1 MEEFRL
7 QYPLSESSLVL
18 DAGAYHGDFIS
29 WCRDRWRCDVYAFE
43 PTKVFYE
50 NVVRRFVDDTHV
62 RVFHY
67 GIGACTETV
76 PIAIKGDAT
85 SAYFDSHQSGNIE
98 TVQLKDVVEVFA
110 GLGALEADLFKINI
124 EGGEYSRLKRML
136 DTGLV
141 ARVRYFQVQYHGIG
155 AGPEGPAVA
164 RGRIRARLSET
175 HKEEWCVNGGQWESW
190 ARR

>member
-18 DAGAYHGDFIS
+18 DAGAYRGDFIS
-29 WCRDRWRCDVYAFE
+29 WCRDRWRCDV
-43 PTKVFYE
+43 
-50 NVVRRFVDDTHV
+50 
-62 RVFHY
+62 
-67 GIGACTETV
+67 
-76 PIAIKGDAT
+76 
-85 SAYFDSHQSGNIE
+85 
-98 TVQLKDVVEVFA
+98 
-110 GLGALEADLFKINI
+110 LFKINI
-124 EGGEYSRLKRML
+124 EGGEYSLLKRML